1 MQIDSAGTG
10 GLCENRDAAKA
21 LGTAKHH
28 KYILRQASSENA
40 QFRNDGCPKIREVI
54 SEKKAG

>member
-21 LGTAKHH
+21 LGTAKHR
-28 KYILRQASSENA
+28 KYILYQVSSEHA
-40 QFRNDGCPKIREVI
+40 HF
-54 SEKKAG
+54 